1 MHAPLGVPER
11 QLACSDLISA
21 LNECHAQGMLYRW
34 AGMCNV
40 QKQDLT
46 MCLRK
51 EVSLYYLFPSLLVMM
66 VGTERV
72 S

>member
-21 LNECHAQGMLYRW
+21 LNECHAQGMIYRF
-34 AGMCNV
+34 AGKCNV
-40 QKQDLT
+40 QKEALT

-51 EVSLYYLFPSLLVMM
+51 EVRPFYLCVPDLDVVE
-66 VGTERV
+66 VGG
-72 S
+72 